1 MATSAQQEEAM
12 SIDTTVP
19 LTITPEATEY
29 VAELGMQREFEQM
42 LAHALRFFPDLRS
55 MRVELEPAYDYG
67 MPCVEFQPVLN
78 LRDVKNNPKGIDWI
92 GWKNDTF
99 PMEIAMHFS
108 MLAGYEAPDAR

>member
-1 MATSAQQEEAM
+1 M
-12 SIDTTVP
+12 SSNTTVP
-19 LTITPEATEY
+19 VTITPEATAY

-42 LAHALRFFPDLRS
+42 LAHALGFFPDLRS
-55 MRVELEPAYDYG
+55 MQVELEPAYDCG
-67 MPCVEFQPVLN
+67 MPCVLFRPVLN
-78 LRDVKNNPKGIDWI
+78 ERGARNNPEGMDWI

>member
-1 MATSAQQEEAM
+1 M
-12 SIDTTVP
+12 SSNTTVP
-19 LTITPEATEY
+19 VTVTPEATAY

-55 MRVELEPAYDYG
+55 MRVELQPAYDFG
-67 MPCVEFQPVLN
+67 MPCVEFAPVLN
-78 LRDVKNNPKGIDWI
+78 RRDAEKNPTGLDWI

-108 MLAGYEAPDAR
+108 MLARYEGPDAR